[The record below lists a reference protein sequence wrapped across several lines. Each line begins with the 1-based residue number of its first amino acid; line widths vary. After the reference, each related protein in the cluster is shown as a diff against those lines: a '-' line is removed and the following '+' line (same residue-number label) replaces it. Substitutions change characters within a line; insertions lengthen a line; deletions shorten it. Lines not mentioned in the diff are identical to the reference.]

1 MHKVTGGE
9 LLNRFSYQYMR
20 KQYREKP
27 FQSSVV
33 TNNILIAGSRYL
45 VNILIAGD
53 NTDNEKK
60 LTLIAHLYKA
70 VGFVD

>member
-1 MHKVTGGE
+1 MGK
-9 LLNRFSYQYMR
+9 LLNRFSHQYMG
-20 KQYREKP
+20 KP
-27 FQSSVV
+27 VQSSVV

-45 VNILIAGD
+45 VNLLIAGD

-70 VGFVD
+70 VGVVD

>member
-1 MHKVTGGE
+1 MG
-9 LLNRFSYQYMR
+9 
-20 KQYREKP
+20 KQYRGKP
-27 FQSSVV
+27 VQSSVV

>member
-1 MHKVTGGE
+1 MG
-9 LLNRFSYQYMR
+9 
-20 KQYREKP
+20 KP
-27 FQSSVV
+27 VQSSVV

-70 VGFVD
+70 VGVVD

>member
-9 LLNRFSYQYMR
+9 LLNRFSYQYMG
-20 KQYREKP
+20 KQYRGKP
-27 FQSSVV
+27 VQSSVV
-33 TNNILIAGSRYL
+33 TNNIVIAGSRYL